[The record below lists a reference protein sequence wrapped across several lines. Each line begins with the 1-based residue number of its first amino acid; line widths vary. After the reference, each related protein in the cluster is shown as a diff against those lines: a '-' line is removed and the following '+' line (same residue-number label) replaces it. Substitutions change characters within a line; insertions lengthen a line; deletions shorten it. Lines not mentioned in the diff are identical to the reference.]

1 MDKDQETL
9 DMVLDIPNSVSL
21 NPFDRPPNIM
31 DDELNSVTQ
40 EELEANLST
49 DCPFG
54 VNIEKTPAQSQNDLF
69 QQLIQSVLEDTSTQ
83 DAVLNSEQNNEFNED
98 ILKEGSTYS
107 TQQVLAKKECIQDQN
122 NWQESLKIVTKEP
135 LYQETKDEDQDD
147 SDKKSENEFKT
158 EDHENISNKAQFQDE
173 ISIKKEGIVL
183 DIMTE
188 EEQISEQCIYDVGV
202 DDDQE
207 DICQVEVYASYREDD
222 CTKKEELSVTK
233 NTNVID
239 EDDSCSDI
247 SVMSVGYLE
256 PMSSNEIVKNE
267 ADIKEHQLSSIISD
281 HCYSQ
286 EVSMNSTECD
296 VLKQN
301 VINHIV
307 LKNPINVDQKKLSK
321 FVDKILNNLDNNNLE
336 IMLNTLN
343 IEDKPT
349 KLSPKGNEE
358 ESKLDVQDNSN
369 KTNIIRE
376 GDEISS
382 QGTQKEQNV
391 SENAQNIN
399 HINEETDSNN
409 EISIKIK
416 NFEGE
421 NESANNQSDACLEN
435 QNLVTVN
442 NTLVDSE
449 TGEIKPISEPLA
461 DNCSEPIEHQLFD
474 EEFELLCKNGLL
486 PLKSD
491 TKIKTTSTKLL
502 EKLKEFA
509 SHILTDC
516 EVFSSS
522 SRSVEEKL
530 LDYIK
535 IQYNLF
541 QEHFRPVALFNRS
554 IETQTVFQ
562 KLSKHEQKSRKLS
575 KRSRRSKTTD
585 HSSNFTSSSST
596 SSSSSENEEPNT
608 QIPLQTTA
616 GVKEDGDTI
625 SDVKSLPFVVPSCD
639 IVKNYSQDYDD
650 GINLSQYVQSEIFDI
665 DSLSPQSSILSE
677 DSDSAKEGDD
687 DQAAILKKQE
697 SLLHE
702 DEDSDNAMIFDINS
716 KKNKRS
722 TDNSS
727 VISTTDAQ
735 RTCKSQKDDMS
746 VHSESDKENLTAE
759 RKEKKSTES
768 MDEDEKNDR
777 EIDR

>member
-54 VNIEKTPAQSQNDLF
+54 LNMEKTPAQNQNDLL
-69 QQLIQSVLEDTSTQ
+69 QQLIQTVLEDTSTQ
-83 DAVLNSEQNNEFNED
+83 DAVVNSEQNNGFNED
-98 ILKEGSTYS
+98 ILKEGNTYT
-107 TQQVLAKKECIQDQN
+107 TQQGLGEKECIQDQH
-122 NWQESLKIVTKEP
+122 NWQESLRMVTKQP
-135 LYQETKDEDQDD
+135 LYQETEDENHEECDR
-147 SDKKSENEFKT
+147 KSENEFKN
-158 EDHENISNKAQFQDE
+158 EDHENISNKAQLQDE
-173 ISIKKEGIVL
+173 VSIKKEGIVL
-183 DIMTE
+183 DITTE
-188 EEQISEQCIYDVGV
+188 GEQMLEQCIYAVGV

-207 DICQVEVYASYREDD
+207 DLCQVEIYASNREDD
-222 CTKKEELSVTK
+222 CTKKDEISVTK
-233 NTNVID
+233 NANVID
-239 EDDSCSDI
+239 EDDSCSDD

-256 PMSSNEIVKNE
+256 PMSPNEIAKKE
-267 ADIKEHQLSSIISD
+267 DEIKVHQLSSIISD

-286 EVSMNSTECD
+286 EVSINSPESD

-301 VINHIV
+301 IINHIV

-321 FVDKILNNLDNNNLE
+321 FVDKILNTLDNNNLE

-343 IEDKPT
+343 IEESPT
-349 KLSPKGNEE
+349 KVSQKGNEE
-358 ESKLDVQDNSN
+358 EIKLDVQDNSN
-369 KTNIIRE
+369 KTNINRD
-376 GDEISS
+376 GDEIS

-399 HINEETDSNN
+399 HIKEETDSNN
-409 EISIKIK
+409 EISSKIK
-416 NFEGE
+416 NFDGE
-421 NESANNQSDACLEN
+421 NESANKQSEACLEN
-435 QNLVTVN
+435 RSLFTGSS
-442 NTLVDSE
+442 TLIDSE
-449 TGEIKPISEPLA
+449 TSEIKSTSEPLA

-486 PLKSD
+486 PLKND
-491 TKIKTTSTKLL
+491 TKMITTSTKLL

-509 SHILTDC
+509 SHMLTDC

-522 SRSVEEKL
+522 SRNVEEKL

-535 IQYNLF
+535 VQYNLF
-541 QEHFRPVALFNRS
+541 QELFRPLALFNRS
-554 IETQTVFQ
+554 IETQTVHQ
-562 KLSKHEQKSRKLS
+562 KLSKHEQKSKKLS

-585 HSSNFTSSSST
+585 HSSSVTTSSSST

-608 QIPLQTTA
+608 QIPFQSTA
-616 GVKEDGDTI
+616 NLKEEGDTI
-625 SDVKSLPFVVPSCD
+625 SDVKSLSFVVPSCD
-639 IVKNYSQDYDD
+639 IVKNCSQDYDD

-727 VISTTDAQ
+727 VTSTTDGQ
-735 RTCKSQKDDMS
+735 RTCKSQKDNIS

>member
-107 TQQVLAKKECIQDQN
+107 TQQALAKKECIQDQN

-541 QEHFRPVALFNRS
+541 QEHFRPVGLFNRS